1 MYQFF
6 GELKD
11 YIMQKY
17 DEAEKFELSEKYTLE
32 YLIALIPDVLKLRVK
47 RVDVTIVVV

>member
-1 MYQFF
+1 
-6 GELKD
+6 
-11 YIMQKY
+11 MQKH
-17 DEAEKFELSEKYTLE
+17 DEADKFELSEKYTME